1 MVDVFVPVEV
11 AEPAAAGLFHKDRP
25 RVVGAIIA
33 GYTEGYA
40 FEILL
45 VGFGGFRRAPLEGGE
60 FLLQIGIHRIA
71 PGRLRP
77 TAFPV
82 DSPREASG
90 PFDCPNGGAARGFSF
105 VYSTLLVRSKTSMRT
120 APAADRGPA
129 APVRTLYC

>member
-1 MVDVFVPVEV
+1 MVDVFVPVKV
-11 AEPAAAGLFHKDRP
+11 AEPAAAGLFYKDRP

-40 FEILL
+40 FEVLL

-82 DSPREASG
+82 DSHPEASR
-90 PFDCPNGGAARGFSF
+90 PLDCPNGGAARGFSF
-105 VYSTLLVRSKTSMRT
+105 VYSTLFVRSKTSKE
-120 APAADRGPA
+120 PASDVDRPLSL
-129 APVRTLYC
+129 R